1 MQGTVWAGLMCTT
14 TMDKLGQIKY
24 ENEELCYKYK
34 GTVPIPVLQMVDDIV
49 DVQVCGVRSVETNS
63 VINAFIEGKKLRL
76 SHGKHI
82 HCGIKIPEFA
92 TLKVHEKNMQRFS
105 EEKYLG
111 DTICKT
117 GKLSAI
123 ISKRRAKGYGIV
135 LDILGILQDVPCG
148 KRRI

>member
-1 MQGTVWAGLMCTT
+1 
-14 TMDKLGQIKY
+14 
-24 ENEELCYKYK
+24 
-34 GTVPIPVLQMVDDIV
+34 MVDDIV
-49 DVQVCGVRSVETNS
+49 DVQVCGVKSVETNS
-63 VINAFIEGKKLRL
+63 VVNAFIESKKLRL
-76 SHGKHI
+76 SHDKCKHI
-82 HCGIKIPEFA
+82 HCGNKSAECA
-92 TLKVHEKNMQRFS
+92 TLKVHKKDMNRSS